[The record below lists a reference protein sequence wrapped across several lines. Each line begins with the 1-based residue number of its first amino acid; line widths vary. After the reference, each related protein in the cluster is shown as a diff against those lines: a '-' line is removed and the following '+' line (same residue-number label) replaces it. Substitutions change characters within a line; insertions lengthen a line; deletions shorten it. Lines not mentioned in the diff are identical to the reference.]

1 MEMAESNGPT
11 TSTTSNINN
20 HSKYTRYTELRR
32 VEDNDIYKLAT
43 ILDRHD
49 CWRKLMSKIPKQLD
63 ATECS
68 APGVLNFKEIATR
81 VGYKYNEHQINLI
94 ASEHVDRGQ
103 SISQI
108 MIDEWKTSG
117 KQWERP
123 TVGVLLQLL
132 IHAEIYSA
140 ADYVANNFL
149 SELNPERPADGP
161 AAFVQFNTEL
171 SEEMD
176 VDESSSFQPDTSELN
191 AGQAQARGTHMNVDF
206 YEKHMVR
213 RDKSMPQPE
222 QAIAAAAA
230 ETRPQRPPRG
240 RQRTTTTNSNATSNN
255 TTSNAATSQAIES
268 NIPFLSML
276 NASSND
282 ETSTSHSSAQIAAL
296 PQSNIPNLSLLNG
309 SSETLST
316 ELATSTNSTTSTTA
330 SARTETGAMN
340 GSSNVP
346 MITLLLEH
354 QRGEISSTINAST
367 TAIGTATATT
377 SATVA
382 DLSYNNLPAIS
393 ALNLNAA
400 SGSSSSSKDI
410 PNGTVSHNDD
420 DNSSGTSSLSND
432 DDDDDDNDEDVDVD
446 DEEADVSL
454 PNLSNSEHQ
463 TSNNDSSLTTVTG
476 TSGDNSFEMINDSS
490 SASNDDD
497 NAHNI
502 PNVSELQ
509 KK

>member
-1 MEMAESNGPT
+1 CCWGMAMAESNG
-11 TSTTSNINN
+11 IER

-49 CWRKLMSKIPKQLD
+49 CWRKLMSKIPRQLD
-63 ATECS
+63 ANECS
-68 APGVLNFKEIATR
+68 AAGVLNFKEIATR

-149 SELNPERPADGP
+149 SELNPERPSDGP

-171 SEEMD
+171 SEEME
-176 VDESSSFQPDTSELN
+176 VDESGSFQPDTSELN
-191 AGQAQARGTHMNVDF
+191 VGPAQVRGTHMNVDF
-206 YEKHMVR
+206 YDKHMVR

-222 QAIAAAAA
+222 Q
-230 ETRPQRPPRG
+230 EQEQVLTRPQRPPRG
-240 RQRTTTTNSNATSNN
+240 RQRTTTTNSNSSVAPPSPAATQTNN
-255 TTSNAATSQAIES
+255 LPYLSKLNAISSETTSS
-268 NIPFLSML
+268 SM
-276 NASSND
+276 
-282 ETSTSHSSAQIAAL
+282 

-309 SSETLST
+309 ICDTLSSDSI
-316 ELATSTNSTTSTTA
+316 STNSNAVPTTA
-330 SARTETGAMN
+330 AAVMN

-346 MITLLLEH
+346 MLTLLLENPTD
-354 QRGEISSTINAST
+354 GS
-367 TAIGTATATT
+367 ATATTAAPTVET

-382 DLSYNNLPAIS
+382 DMSYNNLPAIS
-393 ALNLNAA
+393 ALNLNN
-400 SGSSSSSKDI
+400 I
-410 PNGTVSHNDD
+410 ENGTVSHNDD

-432 DDDDDDNDEDVDVD
+432 DDDDEDVDVD

-454 PNLSNSEHQ
+454 PNLSNSEQQ
-463 TSNNDSSLTTVTG
+463 TSHNDSSLTTVTG
-476 TSGDNSFEMINDSS
+476 TSGDNSFEIINDSS

-497 NAHNI
+497 NNAHNI

-509 KK
+509 Q

>member
-1 MEMAESNGPT
+1 EARCCCCCCWGMEMAESNG
-11 TSTTSNINN
+11 INH

-149 SELNPERPADGP
+149 SELNPERPVEGP

-176 VDESSSFQPDTSELN
+176 VDENSSFQPDTSELN
-191 AGQAQARGTHMNVDF
+191 AGPSEARGTHMNVDF
-206 YEKHMVR
+206 YDKHMVR

-222 QAIAAAAA
+222 Q
-230 ETRPQRPPRG
+230 EQEQRPQRPPRG
-240 RQRTTTTNSNATSNN
+240 RQRLTTTTSNSTNNAT
-255 TTSNAATSQAIES
+255 ATSQAAAS
-268 NIPFLSML
+268 SSVPATQSNNIPYLSML
-276 NASSND
+276 NATSNEEATGT
-282 ETSTSHSSAQIAAL
+282 ETGKSTEI
-296 PQSNIPNLSLLNG
+296 PQSNLPNLSLLKG
-309 SSETLST
+309 SSESLSAK
-316 ELATSTNSTTSTTA
+316 LASNTTTSTIP
-330 SARTETGAMN
+330 STEAGVLNA
-340 GSSNVP
+340 SSNVP
-346 MITLLLEH
+346 MITLLLENA
-354 QRGEISSTINAST
+354 RSEISSVTDATTT
-367 TAIGTATATT
+367 TAA
-377 SATVA
+377 ATVG
-382 DLSYNNLPAIS
+382 DLSYNTLPAIS
-393 ALNLNAA
+393 ALNLNNIEN
-400 SGSSSSSKDI
+400 GS
-410 PNGTVSHNDD
+410 VSQNADD

-432 DDDDDDNDEDVDVD
+432 DDDDDEDVDVD

-497 NAHNI
+497 NNAHNI

-509 KK
+509 K